1 MKSKSS
7 KLSKKLPK
15 VNGKTVY
22 GSWKN
27 GEDIYKDSKGFFVQS
42 YNTKT
47 KKIYKK
53 HIKYSMKSKS
63 KKSRK

>member
-1 MKSKSS
+1 MSS
-7 KLSKKLPK
+7 KNSQKLPK

-27 GEDIYKDSKGFFVQS
+27 GEDIYKDSKGFYIYDYNPLTNNIFKKYVKFS
-42 YNTKT
+42 FKSSNTK
-47 KKIYKK
+47 
-53 HIKYSMKSKS
+53 